1 MGPKLSWQTITAH
14 ILPNILRAKANQTM
28 KFIQVLENN
37 KRNGFFK
44 NNAENETSSTS
55 VFVF

>member
-1 MGPKLSWQTITAH
+1 MGPWLSWQTITTH
-14 ILPNILRAKANQTM
+14 ILPNILRGKANQTM

>member
-1 MGPKLSWQTITAH
+1 
-14 ILPNILRAKANQTM
+14 M

-44 NNAENETSSTS
+44 NNAENETSYTP
-55 VFVF
+55 VFVFLKKLYEVKASGIRYNQTV